1 MSVRQTTAATTPSR
15 ERLPKGQRQ
24 KAQNCPMRLSRLAET
39 AFRRPQPRKS
49 AQIRGLWCRVR
60 DFGDGEKCVVAD
72 AVVVELVSAAQ
83 FPANREKNRDF
94 RNSLLFLGPD
104 AARVPMIWGH
114 ESRIPYSLEQGFFQK
129 DQGISG
135 SYQGNS
141 VELVERRASIY
152 HASFCLPNVG
162 SQSIP
167 RGRLCANRC

>member
-72 AVVVELVSAAQ
+72 AVTVEPVSTAE
-83 FPANREKNRDF
+83 FPANREKNREF
-94 RNSLLFLGPD
+94 CKIATSG
-104 AARVPMIWGH
+104 AATTANNTVVTGLPVQ
-114 ESRIPYSLEQGFFQK
+114 IPYSTEQGIILAEHGILAQE
-129 DQGISG
+129 QGILSA
-135 SYQGNS
+135 
-141 VELVERRASIY
+141 ELQS
-152 HASFCLPNVG
+152 LPNEISGTMDV
-162 SQSIP
+162 
-167 RGRLCANRC
+167 RLCPLLLQ